1 MMCHAD
7 NPGETCAAKAAHLPV
22 EQPTK
27 FDLVINLTTAKALGI
42 TIPEPFLEGR
52 RGNRMKLAL
61 FPLMAPCRPP
71 ATSALR
77 SPVRGKADSLCSAR
91 VLPGVTHTGH
101 RGHPRAFEIL
111 ASRHGRRNRK

>member
-52 RGNRMKLAL
+52 RGNRMKLAYFRL
-61 FPLMAPCRPP
+61 WPNPEVKQCPLLRPYWR
-71 ATSALR
+71 R
-77 SPVRGKADSLCSAR
+77 S
-91 VLPGVTHTGH
+91 GH
-101 RGHPRAFEIL
+101 RSGSRLMSTRPRMPFGL
-111 ASRHGRRNRK
+111 NDRPTWPC